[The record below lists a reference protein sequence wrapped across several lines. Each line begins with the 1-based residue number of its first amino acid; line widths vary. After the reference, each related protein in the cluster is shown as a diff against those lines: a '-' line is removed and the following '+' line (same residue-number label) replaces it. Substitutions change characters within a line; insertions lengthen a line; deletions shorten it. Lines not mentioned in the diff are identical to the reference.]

1 MKMNLNKIKTATIT
15 LILMLTFSATILALP
30 VVSAH
35 DPPVDIPTY
44 TYLTVEPSP
53 IGVGQPVTIVY
64 WLDKLPMTA
73 AGLGGDRWT
82 FTIEVTTPGGAKEN
96 MGPYTSDPVGG
107 GWAQYTPTQV
117 GTYTFKCTFNEKVL
131 SQMGPTGI
139 LGSDSIYIGDTFLTS
154 FDTAI
159 LTVQQD
165 PIPNPPSYPLPTEY
179 WSRPIEGQN
188 TNWYTV
194 ASNWLSGSHTTG
206 KVQIDGTAPNSPH
219 IMWTRPLQ
227 DGGVVGGSRVGLD
240 GTTYYD
246 GSQYENKFMNPI
258 IMNGRLYYT
267 LPLSDSG
274 TGGGYI
280 CVDLQTGEEIWCMN
294 YEGSDPSIG
303 QIYDYESMNQHG
315 AINGYLWSVP
325 GRGDSPD
332 TPWNAYDA
340 VTGTWLYGMTNVP
353 SGTEVYGPNGE
364 ILRYVLNANNN
375 WLALWDSTQHDVG
388 LHGDLGTSSSAY
400 QWRPIGK
407 VVDMSDAYAWNVTI
421 PTLPGISTIRQVIPD
436 DLVLISS
443 GTLPG
448 IGRSSYSSEPYT
460 VSAISL
466 NPSTRGQL
474 LWSKEYAAPAGNVTV
489 SFGPTDPD
497 PATRVFTIF
506 LKETIS
512 WAGYSLDDGSLLWTS
527 ESENPWNFY
536 SGAGGALMTST
547 AAYGKLYSTGYSGTV
562 YCYDL
567 ADGTLLWE
575 YNAEAGFATP
585 YGSYPLGITA
595 VADGKIYLNTN
606 EHSSGA
612 PYWKGAKL
620 RCLDANTG
628 EELWT
633 IASHGAS
640 TYGNYGSAVAD
651 GYLVHLNVYD
661 MQVYC
666 MGKGPSAI
674 TVEAPMIT
682 LSLGD
687 SVVIRGTVTDQCA
700 GAKQLVEAGKFSYV
714 PAISDGDMGRWMEYL
729 YMQKPMPTDA
739 EGVEVVLT
747 TLDPNGNT
755 YELGRTT
762 TDVSG
767 TFGIAVDP
775 PVQGLYKIIAT
786 FKGSESYYGSSAVTY
801 INVEEAPSATQ
812 SMEPELTATN
822 PTATTETTFITTEA
836 AILATVAV
844 VCIIGV
850 VAFWTLRKRK

>member
-1 MKMNLNKIKTATIT
+1 MNFDKTKTASIT

-64 WLDKLPMTA
+64 WIDKLPMTA
-73 AGLGGDRWT
+73 AGLAGDRWT

-107 GWAQYTPTQV
+107 GWALYTPTQV

-131 SQMGPTGI
+131 SQMGPTGL
-139 LGSDSIYIGDTFLTS
+139 LGSNSVYIGDTFLTS

-165 PIPNPPSYPLPTEY
+165 PISSPPSYPLPTEY

-188 TNWYTV
+188 TAWASI
-194 ASNWLSGSHTTG
+194 ASNWLSGSHTLG
-206 KVQIDGTAPNSPH
+206 KVQIDGAAPNSPH

-240 GTTYYD
+240 GMTYYD
-246 GSQYENKFMNPI
+246 GSQYENKFMDPI

-274 TGGGYI
+274 TLGGYI
-280 CVDLQTGEEIWCMN
+280 CVDLQTGEEIWYMN
-294 YEGSDPSIG
+294 YGTNPSKG

-325 GRGDSPD
+325 GRNDPPD
-332 TPWNAYDA
+332 TPWNAYDSL
-340 VTGTWLYGMTNVP
+340 TGTWLYGMTNVP

-364 ILRYVLNANNN
+364 ILRYVLNADNN

-388 LHGDLGTSSSAY
+388 LHGDLGTGSSAY

-407 VVDMSDAYAWNVTI
+407 VVDMSEAYAWNVTI
-421 PTLPGISTIRQVIPD
+421 PTLPDGSSIRKVIPD

-497 PATRVFTIF
+497 PSTRVFTTF

-512 WAGYSLDDGSLLWTS
+512 WSGYSLDDGSLLWTS

-536 SGAGGALMTST
+536 SGAGGALTTST

-595 VADGKIYLNTN
+595 VADGKIYVDTN

-633 IASHGAS
+633 VASHGAS
-640 TYGNYGSAVAD
+640 SYGAYGSAVAD

-674 TVEAPMIT
+674 TVEAPMTAIP
-682 LSLGD
+682 LGD
-687 SVVIRGTVTDQCA
+687 RLLIKGTVTDQSP
-700 GAKQLVEAGKFSYV
+700 GAIGT
-714 PAISDGDMGRWMEYL
+714 PAISDEDMGLWMEYL
-729 YMQKPMPTDA
+729 YMQKPIPGDA
-739 EGVEVVLT
+739 QGVTVKLYAI
-747 TLDPNGNT
+747 DPNGNYQDIGEVT
-755 YELGRTT
+755 SDIWGNYGKSW
-762 TDVSG
+762 V
-767 TFGIAVDP
+767 P
-775 PVQGLYKIIAT
+775 PVPGDYLVMAQ
-786 FKGSESYYGSSAVTY
+786 FEGSDSYWQSSTSTY
-801 INVEEAPSATQ
+801 FVVGDAPSASQ
-812 SMEPELTATN
+812 LLEPAQPNGPEPTSPALTEDVEI
-822 PTATTETTFITTEA
+822 PLITTEI
-836 AILATVAV
+836 AIIAVVAV
-844 VCIIGV
+844 ACIIGIA
-850 VAFWTLRKRK
+850 AFWALRKRK

>member
-1 MKMNLNKIKTATIT
+1 
-15 LILMLTFSATILALP
+15 
-30 VVSAH
+30 
-35 DPPVDIPTY
+35 
-44 TYLTVEPSP
+44 
-53 IGVGQPVTIVY
+53 
-64 WLDKLPMTA
+64 MT
-73 AGLGGDRWT
+73 
-82 FTIEVTTPGGAKEN
+82 
-96 MGPYTSDPVGG
+96 
-107 GWAQYTPTQV
+107 
-117 GTYTFKCTFNEKVL
+117 
-131 SQMGPTGI
+131 
-139 LGSDSIYIGDTFLTS
+139 
-154 FDTAI
+154 

-165 PIPNPPSYPLPTEY
+165 PISNPPSYPLPTEY

-188 TNWYTV
+188 TAWASI
-194 ASNWLSGSHTTG
+194 ASNWLSGSHTLG
-206 KVQIDGTAPNSPH
+206 KVQIDGAAPNSPH

-240 GTTYYD
+240 GMTYYD

-280 CVDLQTGEEIWCMN
+280 CVDLQTGEEIW
-294 YEGSDPSIG
+294 YITYDGSDPSFG
-303 QIYDYESMNQHG
+303 QIYNYESMNQHG

-325 GRGDSPD
+325 ARGAPLD

-340 VTGTWLYGMTNVP
+340 VTGKWLYGMTNVP
-353 SGTEVYGPNGE
+353 SGTEVYGQNGE
-364 ILRYVLNANNN
+364 ILRYVLNADNN

-388 LHGDLGTSSSAY
+388 LHGELGTSSSAY

-421 PTLPGISTIRQVIPD
+421 PSLPGSSSIRKVIPN

-512 WAGYSLDDGSLLWTS
+512 WSGYSLDDGSLLWTT

-536 SGAGGALMTST
+536 SGAGGALTTST
-547 AAYGKLYSTGYSGTV
+547 AAYGKLYSTGYSGIV

-595 VADGKIYLNTN
+595 VADGKIYVDTN

-633 IASHGAS
+633 VASHGAS
-640 TYGNYGSAVAD
+640 SYGSYGSAVAD

-666 MGKGPSAI
+666 MGKGPSTI
-674 TVEAPMIT
+674 TVEAPMTAIP
-682 LSLGD
+682 LGD
-687 SVVIRGTVTDQCA
+687 PLVIRGTVTDQSP
-700 GAKQLVEAGKFSYV
+700 GAIGT
-714 PAISDGDMGRWMEYL
+714 PAISDNDMGRWMEYL
-729 YMQKPMPTDA
+729 YMQKPIPEDA
-739 EGVEVVLT
+739 QGVTVKLYAI
-747 TLDPNGNT
+747 DPNGNYQDIGEVT
-755 YELGRTT
+755 SDMWGNYGKSW
-762 TDVSG
+762 V
-767 TFGIAVDP
+767 P
-775 PVQGLYKIIAT
+775 PVPGDYLVIAQ
-786 FKGSESYYGSSAVTY
+786 FEGSDSYWQSSTSTYFAVGD
-801 INVEEAPSATQ
+801 APSASQLLESTQ
-812 SMEPELTATN
+812 PNGPEPAQ
-822 PTATTETTFITTEA
+822 PTQAAEA
-836 AILATVAV
+836 PLVTSEIAIIAVVAV
-844 VCIIGV
+844 TCIIGA
-850 VAFWTLRKRK
+850 VAFWALRKRK

>member
-1 MKMNLNKIKTATIT
+1 MKMNSDKIKTATIT

-73 AGLGGDRWT
+73 AGLAGDRWT

-96 MGPYTSDPVGG
+96 MGPFTSDPVGG
-107 GWAQYTPTQV
+107 GWALYTPTQV

-131 SQMGPTGI
+131 SQMGPTGL
-139 LGSDSIYIGDTFLTS
+139 LGSNSVYIGDTFLTS
-154 FDTAI
+154 FDTATLI
-159 LTVQQD
+159 VQQD
-165 PIPNPPSYPLPTEY
+165 PISDPPSYPLPTEY
-179 WSRPIEGQN
+179 WTRPIEGQN
-188 TNWYTV
+188 TNWFTI
-194 ASNWLSGSHTTG
+194 ASNWLSGSHTSG
-206 KVQIDGTAPNSPH
+206 KVQLDGIAPNSPH

-227 DGGVVGGSRVGLD
+227 DGGVVGGSRVGLE
-240 GTTYYD
+240 GMTYYD

-280 CVDLQTGEEIWCMN
+280 CVDLQTGEEIWYMN
-294 YEGSDPSIG
+294 YDGPDPSFG

-325 GRGDSPD
+325 GRGDPAD

-340 VTGTWLYGMTNVP
+340 VTGTWLYGMTNIP

-364 ILRYVLNANNN
+364 ILRYVLNADNN

-388 LHGDLGTSSSAY
+388 LHGDIGTSSSAY

-421 PTLPGISTIRQVIPD
+421 PTLPASSTIRKVIPD

-474 LWSKEYAAPAGNVTV
+474 LWSKEYAAPEGNVTV

-585 YGSYPLGITA
+585 YGGYPLGITA
-595 VADGKIYLNTN
+595 VADGKIYVNTN

-674 TVEAPMIT
+674 TVDAPMT
-682 LSLGD
+682 ALSLGD

-700 GAKQLVEAGKFSYV
+700 GAKQLVEAGKFSSV
-714 PAISDGDMGRWMEYL
+714 PAISDGDMGGWMEYL
-729 YMQKPMPTDA
+729 YMQKPMPSDIQ
-739 EGVEVVLT
+739 GVTVKLYAI
-747 TLDPNGNT
+747 DPNGN
-755 YELGRTT
+755 YQDIGTT
-762 TDVSG
+762 TNDVWG
-767 TFGIAVDP
+767 NFGKSWVPPVEGEYLIIAEFAGSNAYYKSSASTYITVDP
-775 PVQGLYKIIAT
+775 
-786 FKGSESYYGSSAVTY
+786 
-801 INVEEAPSATQ
+801 APSAGGQ
-812 SMEPELTATN
+812 IEPE
-822 PTATTETTFITTEA
+822 PTEAPLITTEMA
-836 AILATVAV
+836 IILAAVIVAV
-844 VCIIGV
+844 AVLAG
-850 VAFWTLRKRK
+850 FWIVRKRK